1 MCFLFFQMQLIS
13 TSNENN
19 RKKDRGRNRLISVK
33 KFVSS
38 VNTLL
43 QRTRDLASNVRKACE
58 DMNLEELVSLPEEI
72 STSALNI
79 ARQKRAFIETE
90 YSAAVGGNQNILDEM
105 EYLEK
110 KCNDV
115 ELAAGDLRKTLTR
128 FLLLSPPKSL
138 QKKHAC
144 KVFRTGDECSYD
156 ENCSPLIG
164 RTIEPRTPLSTRGRD
179 LLSKQERRSV
189 RKLWSK
195 ESPI

>member
-1 MCFLFFQMQLIS
+1 MQLVS

-19 RKKDRGRNRLISVK
+19 RKDTGRNRLISVR

-58 DMNLEELVSLPEEI
+58 DMDLEKLVSLPEEI
-72 STSALNI
+72 STSARNI
-79 ARQKRAFIETE
+79 VRQERAFIDTE
-90 YSAAVGGNQNILDEM
+90 YTAAVGNSQNIVDEM

-110 KCNDV
+110 KSSDV
-115 ELAAGDLRKTLTR
+115 EQAAGDLKKVLTR
-128 FLLLSPPKSL
+128 FLFLSPPKSL
-138 QKKHAC
+138 QKRRNLR
-144 KVFRTGDECSYD
+144 VFRTDKDDSDED
-156 ENCSPLIG
+156 ICSPLTG
-164 RTIEPRTPLSTRGRD
+164 RSNHARTPLASRGRD
-179 LLSKQERRSV
+179 VFSGKESRSS

>member
-1 MCFLFFQMQLIS
+1 MQLVS

-19 RKKDRGRNRLISVK
+19 RKKTAKNRLSSVR

-58 DMNLEELVSLPEEI
+58 DMDLEKLVSLPEEI
-72 STSALNI
+72 STSAGNI
-79 ARQKRAFIETE
+79 VRQERAFIDTE
-90 YSAAVGGNQNILDEM
+90 YSADVGNNQDILDEM

-110 KCNDV
+110 KSNDV
-115 ELAAGDLRKTLTR
+115 ELAAGDLRKVLTR
-128 FLLLSPPKSL
+128 FLFLSPPKSL
-138 QKKHAC
+138 QKRRN
-144 KVFRTGDECSYD
+144 FRVCRTDNWDDSDED
-156 ENCSPLIG
+156 THSPLTG
-164 RTIEPRTPLSTRGRD
+164 RSNHAKTPLASRSRD
-179 LLSKQERRSV
+179 LYNGKESKRS

>member
-1 MCFLFFQMQLIS
+1 MS
-13 TSNENN
+13 TANEGN
-19 RKKDRGRNRLISVK
+19 RKKDTGRSRLISVK
-33 KFVSS
+33 KFVCS

-43 QRTRDLASNVRKACE
+43 QRTRDLASSVRVACE
-58 DMNLEELVSLPEEI
+58 DMDLDKLVSLPEEI
-72 STSALNI
+72 SASAANI
-79 ARQKRAFIETE
+79 VRQKRAFIETE
-90 YSAAVGGNQNILDEM
+90 YSSAVANNQDILGEL

-128 FLLLSPPKSL
+128 FLFLSPPKSL

-144 KVFRTGDECSYD
+144 KVFRTGVEYSHDED
-156 ENCSPLIG
+156 WSPLIG
-164 RTIEPRTPLSTRGRD
+164 RSIEPRTPLSSRGRN
-179 LLSKQERRSV
+179 LHNEKETKGV

>member
-1 MCFLFFQMQLIS
+1 MQLVS

-19 RKKDRGRNRLISVK
+19 RKDTGRNRLISVR

-58 DMNLEELVSLPEEI
+58 DMDLEKLVSLPEEI
-72 STSALNI
+72 STSAGNI
-79 ARQKRAFIETE
+79 VRQERAFIDSE
-90 YSAAVGGNQNILDEM
+90 YSAAVGNNQNILDEM

-110 KCNDV
+110 KSSDV
-115 ELAAGDLRKTLTR
+115 ELAAGDLRKVLTR
-128 FLLLSPPKSL
+128 FLFLSPPKSL
-138 QKKHAC
+138 QKRN
-144 KVFRTGDECSYD
+144 FRLVRTDKDDSDED
-156 ENCSPLIG
+156 ANSPLTG
-164 RTIEPRTPLSTRGRD
+164 RSYHARTPLASRSRD
-179 LLSKQERRSV
+179 LFSAKESRSS

>member
-1 MCFLFFQMQLIS
+1 MQLVS

-19 RKKDRGRNRLISVK
+19 RKDTGRNRLISVR

-58 DMNLEELVSLPEEI
+58 DMDLDKLVSLPEEI
-72 STSALNI
+72 STSAGNI
-79 ARQKRAFIETE
+79 VRQERAFIDTE
-90 YSAAVGGNQNILDEM
+90 YSAAVGNNQNILDEM

-110 KCNDV
+110 KSSDV
-115 ELAAGDLRKTLTR
+115 ELAAGDLRKVLTR
-128 FLLLSPPKSL
+128 FLFLSPPKSL
-138 QKKHAC
+138 QKRRNC
-144 KVFRTGDECSYD
+144 RVFRTDNWDDSD
-156 ENCSPLIG
+156 DDTHSPLTG
-164 RTIEPRTPLSTRGRD
+164 RSNHSKTPLASRSRD
-179 LLSKQERRSV
+179 LYSGKELKRC